1 MAKGL
6 TIPKGYVSKLSL
18 YRTQRAIGRLKQLFE
33 AKLCEK
39 LNLSRVSAPLFVQKD
54 SGLNDDL
61 NGWERPV
68 EFASSENKS
77 LQIVHSLAKWKRL
90 ALYKYGFS
98 AGEGIYADM
107 NAIRRDEETDNLH
120 SIYVDQWDWEKV
132 ILPKDR
138 CEEYLRQTVKLIVSA
153 ISEASELLKK
163 EFEELDY
170 VFYDQVAFVSSEQ
183 LLKEYPNLTPKQRE
197 YEITKKFNTVFITQ
211 IGKKLS
217 NGEVHDSRAPDY
229 DDWSLNG
236 DLLVYHPVLDCAL
249 ELSSMGIRVNKKSLD
264 DQLNQSGMQYKKD
277 LPFHSLIYNEELPL
291 CIGGGIGQSRLCM
304 LLLQK
309 AHVGEVQVSIWP
321 EEVVKECEK
330 AGIILL

>member
-1 MAKGL
+1 MTEEL
-6 TIPKGYVSKLSL
+6 IIPKNYKSKLSL
-18 YRTQRAIGRLKQLFE
+18 YKTQRAIGVLKRIFE
-33 AKLCEK
+33 AKLCKK
-39 LNLSRVSAPLFVQKD
+39 LNLSRVSAPLFVKKG

-68 EFASSENKS
+68 EFTVEGDHS

-90 ALYKYGFS
+90 ALYEYGFS

-107 NAIRRDEETDNLH
+107 NAIRRDEKRDNLH
-120 SIYVDQWDWEKV
+120 SVYVDQWDWERV
-132 ILPKDR
+132 ILPKER
-138 CEEYLRQTVKLIVSA
+138 CEDYLKKTVRLIVSA
-153 ISEASELLKK
+153 ISEASELLKQD
-163 EFEELDY
+163 FPELDY
-170 VFYDQVAFVSSEQ
+170 VFYDQVAFITSEQ
-183 LLKEYPNLTPKQRE
+183 LLQEYPNLTPKQRE

-249 ELSSMGIRVNKKSLD
+249 ELSSMGIRVNREALD
-264 DQLNQSGMQYKKD
+264 KQLELCGEQNRKN
-277 LPFHSLIYNEELPL
+277 LPFHKMIYDEVLPL
-291 CIGGGIGQSRLCM
+291 TIGGGIGQSRLCM

-309 AHVGEVQVSIWP
+309 AHVGEVQVSVWSESVI
-321 EEVVKECEK
+321 EECKK